1 MKIAVGEIRLSNR
14 PLLYS
19 NADSGHRFWARRHL
33 SHAIVAGDTPSTA
46 TTSQVQ
52 SPREVQAARRS

>member
-19 NADSGHRFWARRHL
+19 NADSGHRFWARQRP
-33 SHAIVAGDTPSTA
+33 SDAIADGDDG
-46 TTSQVQ
+46 
-52 SPREVQAARRS
+52 